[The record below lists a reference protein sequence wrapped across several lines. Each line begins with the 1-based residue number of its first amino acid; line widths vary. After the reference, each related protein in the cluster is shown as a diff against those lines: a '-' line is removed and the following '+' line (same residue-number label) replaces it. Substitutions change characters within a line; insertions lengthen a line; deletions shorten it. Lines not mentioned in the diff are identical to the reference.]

1 MSLSVENKFIVLNKT
16 STIKVEGDDRVQFLQ
31 GQLTQDINLI
41 SQNKALYAGFCN
53 PKGRVLAFMLC
64 YLNHESI
71 HIQIDSSVQEFI
83 LQKLR
88 MYILRSKVSLNL
100 VNETF
105 TCIGFVGSKAL
116 LAKKIQPP
124 KNYLDIIQSDGIMI
138 MRLGIDDDRYQLM
151 GETSKINDFM
161 KLNFSEYS
169 SMSFDDWNNL
179 NILDGIPEIYPTTQ
193 EAFIP
198 QSLNM
203 DLIEGI
209 NFKKGCYTGQEIV
222 ARTHYLGRVK
232 RRMYRAFIKSQ
243 VDLNPGDQILNK
255 NGEEIGQLVRSAKQ
269 NGDKTNMLIELR
281 VDQAHDALFIKSN
294 SIEVFLE
301 DQGRFD

>member
-1 MSLSVENKFIVLNKT
+1 MSLSVENKFIVLDKT

-179 NILDGIPEIYPTTQ
+179 NILDGIPEIYPITQ

-281 VDQAHDALFIKSN
+281 VDQAHNALFIKSN
-294 SIEVFLE
+294 LIEVFLE

>member
-1 MSLSVENKFIVLNKT
+1 MSLSVENKFIILDKT

-53 PKGRVLAFMLC
+53 PKGRMLAFMLC
-64 YLNHESI
+64 YLDHRSI

-83 LQKLR
+83 LKKLK
-88 MYILRSKVSLNL
+88 MYILRSKVSLKL
-100 VNETF
+100 ANETF

-116 LAKKIQPP
+116 LTKNIQPP
-124 KNYLDIIQSDGIMI
+124 KNYLDIIQSDDIMI
-138 MRLGIDDDRYQLM
+138 MRLGKDDRYQLM
-151 GETSKINDFM
+151 GETSKVNEFM
-161 KLNFSEYS
+161 KLNFSEYL

-179 NILDGIPEIYPTTQ
+179 NILDGIPDIYPMTQ

-198 QSLNM
+198 QSLNI

-222 ARTHYLGRVK
+222 ARTHYLGKVK
-232 RRMYRAFIKSQ
+232 RRMYRAFLKSRA
-243 VDLNPGDQILNK
+243 DLIPGDLILNNK
-255 NGEEIGQLVRSAKQ
+255 GEEIGQLVRAA
-269 NGDKTNMLIELR
+269 NENNEKTNMLIELR
-281 VDQAHDALFIKSN
+281 VDQAHEALFIN
-294 SIEVFLE
+294 SQLIEIFLE
-301 DQGRFD
+301 DQKRFD

>member
-193 EAFIP
+193 EVFIP

-232 RRMYRAFIKSQ
+232 RRMYRVFIKSQ

>member
-1 MSLSVENKFIVLNKT
+1 
-16 STIKVEGDDRVQFLQ
+16 LQ

-294 SIEVFLE
+294 LIEVFLE

>member
-1 MSLSVENKFIVLNKT
+1 MSLSVENKFIILDKT

-53 PKGRVLAFMLC
+53 SKGRMLAFMLC

-71 HIQIDSSVQEFI
+71 HIQIDSSIQEFI
-83 LQKLR
+83 LQKLK
-88 MYILRSKVSLNL
+88 MYILRSKVSLKL
-100 VNETF
+100 ANETF
-105 TCIGFVGSKAL
+105 LCIGFVGSKAL
-116 LAKKIQPP
+116 LTKNIQPP
-124 KNYLDIIQSDGIMI
+124 KNYLDIIHSDDIMI
-138 MRLGIDDDRYQLM
+138 MRLGKDDRYQLM
-151 GETSKINDFM
+151 GETSKVNEFM
-161 KLNFSEYS
+161 KLNFSEYL

-179 NILDGIPEIYPTTQ
+179 NILDGIPDIYPMTQ

-222 ARTHYLGRVK
+222 ARTHYLGKVK
-232 RRMYRAFIKSQ
+232 RRMYRAFLKSRA
-243 VDLNPGDQILNK
+243 DLIPGDLILNNK
-255 NGEEIGQLVRSAKQ
+255 GEEIGQLVRAA
-269 NGDKTNMLIELR
+269 NENNEKTNMLIELR
-281 VDQAHDALFIKSN
+281 VDQAHEALFIN
-294 SIEVFLE
+294 SQLIEIFLE
-301 DQGRFD
+301 DQKRFD

>member
-1 MSLSVENKFIVLNKT
+1 MSLSVENKFIILDKT

-53 PKGRVLAFMLC
+53 SKGRMLAFMLC

-71 HIQIDSSVQEFI
+71 HIQIDSSIQEFI
-83 LQKLR
+83 LQKLK
-88 MYILRSKVSLNL
+88 MYILRSKVSLKL
-100 VNETF
+100 ANETF
-105 TCIGFVGSKAL
+105 LCIGFIGSKAL
-116 LAKKIQPP
+116 LTKNIQPP
-124 KNYLDIIQSDGIMI
+124 KNYLDIIHTDDIMI
-138 MRLGIDDDRYQLM
+138 MRLGKDDRYQLM
-151 GETSKINDFM
+151 GETSKVNEFM
-161 KLNFSEYS
+161 KLNFSEYL

-179 NILDGIPEIYPTTQ
+179 NILDGIPDIYPTTQ

-222 ARTHYLGRVK
+222 ARTHYLGKVK
-232 RRMYRAFIKSQ
+232 RRMYRAFLKSRA
-243 VDLNPGDQILNK
+243 DLIPGDLILNNK
-255 NGEEIGQLVRSAKQ
+255 GEEIGQLVRAA
-269 NGDKTNMLIELR
+269 NENNEKTNMLIELR
-281 VDQAHDALFIKSN
+281 VDQAHEALFIN
-294 SIEVFLE
+294 SQLIEIFLE
-301 DQGRFD
+301 DQKRFD